1 MFQRFFAL
9 VYLSTVHIKVL
20 KLNTLSTSML
30 VKRLLMA
37 SAFLFLFACQPSDED
52 AVSEVSTLDRDQ
64 ASIPLLS
71 LSELMSASDF
81 QEGIKQAVINDDR
94 AALVY
99 WQEQALLVANE
110 ANLLPRE
117 LELISGEQGL
127 VYIEYQAKKQLF
139 NDSFVER
146 FLYFQEID
154 SLINQYPYLTGLH
167 ERARKLVAE
176 RDALVLKAIEI
187 LENDAYQG
195 NARIAAEQQW
205 RDYVLQSGLLDKL

>member
-1 MFQRFFAL
+1 
-9 VYLSTVHIKVL
+9 
-20 KLNTLSTSML
+20 ML
-30 VKRLLMA
+30 IKRLLMA
-37 SAFLFLFACQPSDED
+37 SAFVFLFACQPGAED
-52 AVSEVSTLDRDQ
+52 SAAKESTLEGEQ
-64 ASIPLLS
+64 AAVPLLS
-71 LSELMSASDF
+71 LSELMRASDF
-81 QEGIKQAVINDDR
+81 QEGIKQAVINDDL

-99 WQEQALLVANE
+99 WQEQALLVASE
-110 ANLLPRE
+110 AKLLPRE
-117 LELISGEQGL
+117 LALISGEQGL

-187 LENDAYQG
+187 LESDAYQG